1 MIYYSELFDYIEYET
16 TQQGVLVISTETDE
30 KVLIEKS
37 KTDKQ
42 IRQFKPEVIAEMVD
56 IIPSVEIKICVICGK
71 KFYSQTAR
79 QTVCSHDCYLE
90 MARQRSKK
98 HRADHK
104 EIKKTT
110 KPAKIDEEKRRE
122 ETKKEVEKEM
132 EEARKKGI
140 SYGKYKA
147 QVYMEQNR
155 ERLWGSLYKEIAK
168 GKETGNERSKSEK
181 SKA

>member
-16 TQQGVLVISTETDE
+16 TPQGVVVVSTETNE
-30 KVLIEKS
+30 RCLIEKS

-42 IRQFKPEVIAEMVD
+42 IRRFKPEVIAEMVD
-56 IIPSVEIKICVICGK
+56 IIPSVEIKTCVICGRE
-71 KFYSQTAR
+71 FYSQTAR
-79 QTVCSHDCYLE
+79 QEVCSHDCFLE
-90 MARQRSKK
+90 KARQRSRKY
-98 HRADHK
+98 RADHK

-122 ETKKEVEKEM
+122 EVEKEM
-132 EEARKKGI
+132 AEARKKGI

-155 ERLWGSLYKEIAK
+155 EKLWGSLYKEIEK
-168 GKETGNERSKSEK
+168 GKSNAKTDTEK
-181 SKA
+181 TQ